1 MLKDLL
7 EPWRNNTHHRTI
19 KMKPIDVKSA
29 KYIDTGV
36 ENNKKDLK
44 FKVRRIE
51 EYQNIKTFL

>member
-1 MLKDLL
+1 
-7 EPWRNNTHHRTI
+7 
-19 KMKPIDVKSA
+19 MKPIDVKSA

-44 FKVRRIE
+44 FKVRRRE